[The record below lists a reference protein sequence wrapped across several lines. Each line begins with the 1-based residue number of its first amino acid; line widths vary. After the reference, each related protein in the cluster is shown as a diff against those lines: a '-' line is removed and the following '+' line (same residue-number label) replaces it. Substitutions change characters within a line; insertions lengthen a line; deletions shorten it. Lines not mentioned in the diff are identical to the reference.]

1 MKERLSYV
9 PPVMAAIAVG
19 AHEKYVMNLL
29 RAENVNLPL
38 PRGIQE
44 AYYQNTGDLLDGI
57 QQALVV
63 DLCSLGLS
71 AIACESLSDK
81 NPLKKVARYIIEHP
95 KARAV
100 IAGAVSGAA
109 VVLEELNGF
118 YSAADVNDIP
128 AGIIGA
134 ALYTGTRIYQKSNSK
149 LRLETQ
155 VA

>member
-71 AIACESLSDK
+71 AISC
-81 NPLKKVARYIIEHP
+81 
-95 KARAV
+95 
-100 IAGAVSGAA
+100 
-109 VVLEELNGF
+109 
-118 YSAADVNDIP
+118 
-128 AGIIGA
+128 
-134 ALYTGTRIYQKSNSK
+134 
-149 LRLETQ
+149 
-155 VA
+155 